1 MKKTLIALAA
11 LAATSAFAQSSVT
24 LYGVVDLGYFT
35 EKTTDAATSK
45 TTGLRDGLSGNR
57 FGMRGTEDLG
67 GGLKAN
73 FTLEYGVA
81 PDAAATPMNNRISFV
96 GLNGD
101 FGGVKLG
108 QMYSQIHQVQ
118 GEFDANGNATAQGWL
133 GGATRHTVRTA
144 NSIVYTTPSM
154 SGFTAAVEMGF
165 GENAQ
170 AGTAT
175 GKKGN
180 LTAIG
185 LTYAAGPLVVKAATE
200 TAKESGIFFAA
211 PGITAN
217 ATKSNV
223 AMSDEKANRKTS
235 SLGASYDLG
244 VAKLMFMASS
254 AKAGSAADTG
264 KVDTSNFGVSV
275 PMGAVTLNATAS
287 NAKYKDGAAA
297 AVKASGYQLGATYA
311 LSKRTTA
318 YGLLGEGKNKAVA
331 ATKANSFAVGIRHMF

>member
-35 EKTTDAATSK
+35 EKTTAAATSK

-96 GLNGD
+96 GLNGG
-101 FGGVKLG
+101 FGDVKLG

-118 GEFDANGNATAQGWL
+118 GAFDPNGNATAQGWL
-133 GGATRHTVRTA
+133 AGATRHTVRTA
-144 NSIVYTTPSM
+144 NSVVYTTPSM

-165 GENAQ
+165 GEQAQ
-170 AGTAT
+170 TGTAT

-185 LTYAAGPLVVKAATE
+185 LNYAAGPLAAKLASETVKEAA
-200 TAKESGIFFAA
+200 AA
-211 PGITAN
+211 GSDAN
-217 ATKSNV
+217 G
-223 AMSDEKANRKTS
+223 NRSTT

-244 VAKLMFMASS
+244 MAKLMFITST
-254 AKAGSAADTG
+254 AKAGSGATAGKADTA
-264 KVDTSNFGVSV
+264 NFGVSV
-275 PMGAVTLNATAS
+275 PMGAVTLNASTSTA
-287 NAKYKDGAAA
+287 KTKLGAADA
-297 AVKASGYQLGATYA
+297 AKTNGYQLGATYA

-318 YGLLGEGKNKAVA
+318 YGLLGEAKNKAA
-331 ATKANSFAVGIRHMF
+331 NTKGNSFAVGVRHTF